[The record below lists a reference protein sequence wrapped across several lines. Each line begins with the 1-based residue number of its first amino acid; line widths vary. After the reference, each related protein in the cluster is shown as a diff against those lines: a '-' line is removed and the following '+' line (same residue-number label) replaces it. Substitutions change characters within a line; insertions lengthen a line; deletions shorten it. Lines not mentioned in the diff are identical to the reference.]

1 MYGLLFYPSLEWNG
15 SSLAPCDH
23 IAMNGPLGFIHN
35 GEDSYHYLFF
45 FMLWSGLCGKNKG
58 NNIWICFDGGPQTHK
73 SDLSIRLCLDAS
85 ISIKIPFLLLGIRY
99 ISMQKVHSWKCTF
112 PPAHLLLYPTFCFL
126 QRSENQKMGGRGQE
140 GYRKCTWHENRIKT
154 PLSLLLL
161 LLLLLPKNKV
171 HFHWNENSQT
181 QLD

>member
-1 MYGLLFYPSLEWNG
+1 MGKTLINIF
-15 SSLAPCDH
+15 
-23 IAMNGPLGFIHN
+23 
-35 GEDSYHYLFF
+35 FF

-112 PPAHLLLYPTFCFL
+112 PPAHLLLTLLFAFCREVKTRKWEGGDKRGTGNAL
-126 QRSENQKMGGRGQE
+126 DMKMVSKHPYLYYYYYYYYYCYYYLKIRYISTE
-140 GYRKCTWHENRIKT
+140 MKIAKH
-154 PLSLLLL
+154 SLTS
-161 LLLLLPKNKV
+161 KWC
-171 HFHWNENSQT
+171 HFVF
-181 QLD
+181 